1 MYQNKK
7 YYAKTMLVWTIILV
21 GILYVANMLVT
32 IGLAI
37 DIHPSRLIFLVTD
50 LVAPMEILV
59 PLILALFIVAFTYN
73 ISKNKFD
80 AKKERNFLRLS
91 TVLFV
96 IFLFYSWCIAMDY
109 IIGGIIDAVNR
120 VVATSVF
127 EILFGVVCLGALIV
141 ATFLFLK
148 NGYKP
153 IYYFVIFDQDVVPT
167 KETKVLE
174 SKPIESKPEEPKK
187 DEERPEEKK
196 PE

>member
-7 YYAKTMLVWTIILV
+7 YYVKTMLVWTIALI
-21 GILYVANMLVT
+21 GILYVANLFVT

-50 LVAPMEILV
+50 LVAPMEIVV
-59 PLILALFIVAFTYN
+59 PLILALFIISFTFN

-80 AKKERNFLRLS
+80 VKKERNFLRLS
-91 TVLFV
+91 AVLF
-96 IFLFYSWCIAMDY
+96 IILLFYSWCIAMDY

-120 VVATSVF
+120 AVATSVF
-127 EILFGVVCLGALIV
+127 EILFGVICLGALGV
-141 ATFLFLK
+141 AGFLFFK

-153 IYYFVIFDQDVVPT
+153 IYYFVLFDQDVVPA
-167 KETKVLE
+167 KETKVIE
-174 SKPIESKPEEPKK
+174 AKPIESKPEEPKK
-187 DEERPEEKK
+187 DEEKTEEKK